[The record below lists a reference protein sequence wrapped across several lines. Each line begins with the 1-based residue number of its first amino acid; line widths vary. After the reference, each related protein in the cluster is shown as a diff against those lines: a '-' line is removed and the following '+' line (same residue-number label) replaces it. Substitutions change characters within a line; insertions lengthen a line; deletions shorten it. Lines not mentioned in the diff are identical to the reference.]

1 MTKPPK
7 SSTEIGVPANA
18 EHSNKHEFAF
28 YCDNLS
34 ALLAGMRGSELAI
47 HDQALYHRLAH
58 VVRLQPGDGLVLF
71 DKRVHATCEIGAFVH
86 KKSVTVC
93 IVSHER
99 NQQLSPHI
107 TCMLPVLKRADFEE
121 TISILAELGVNT
133 IQLIT
138 TQKTGRAFDYKKEI
152 ERLERIMIAAAEQ
165 CKQFAMPT
173 IVPPQNLPELCSA
186 IHNPEN
192 TLRLYFDPTGTP
204 LVTFLQQAQ
213 ESRVS
218 NIILMVGPEGD
229 FTPEEKTLIAQAGFL
244 PCKLTPTVLR
254 AVHAV
259 CVGVGAFRCLPVISQ
274 SKSESSF

>member
-1 MTKPPK
+1 MPK
-7 SSTEIGVPANA
+7 SPKPHTRVNTEIS
-18 EHSNKHEFAF
+18 HKHEFAF
-28 YCDNLS
+28 YCDTLS
-34 ALLAGMRGSELAI
+34 ALLANLRGSELSI

-58 VVRLQPGDGLVLF
+58 VVRLQPGDALVLF
-71 DKRVHATCEIGAFVH
+71 DKQVHATCEISAFLN
-86 KKSVTVC
+86 KKSVILR
-93 IVSHER
+93 IVSHEQ
-99 NQQLSPHI
+99 NQQLTPHI
-107 TCMLPVLKRADFEE
+107 TCMLPVLKRTDFEE

-138 TQKTGRAFDYKKEI
+138 TQKTGRAFDYKREV

-165 CKQFAMPT
+165 CKQFALPT
-173 IVPPQNLPELCSA
+173 ILPPQNLPELCSA
-186 IHNPEN
+186 IIKSPAQA
-192 TLRLYFDPTGTP
+192 LALYFDPAGTP

-229 FTPEEKTLIAQAGFL
+229 FTPEEKVLILQSGFL

-259 CVGVGAFRCLPVISQ
+259 CVGVGAFRCLP
-274 SKSESSF
+274 